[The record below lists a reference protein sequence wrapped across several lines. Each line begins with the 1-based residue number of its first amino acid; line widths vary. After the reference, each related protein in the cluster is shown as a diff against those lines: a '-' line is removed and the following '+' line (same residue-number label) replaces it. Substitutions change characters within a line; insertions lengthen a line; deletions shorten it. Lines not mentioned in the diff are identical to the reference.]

1 MAMSSCPMASPAP
14 SDLPPDLPPDLSP
27 ELRPEHLPDAPLAGW
42 RRRLGYGAST
52 AGFTALALLLLQL
65 LLAQRLEQQ
74 QRRQLATQVAG
85 SVLLAELGLER
96 FSPVALADLSDMRL
110 AVGPRPPAAASPGQP
125 APLALRQQAEALR
138 NDLCRRLSHC
148 PLVWPIGSGPIGSV
162 PIGSGAPTRSP
173 GRGAWVELQSP
184 LETVWLFAPIAPR
197 HGWPPDP
204 QLASLALVAGGL
216 ASLLLFLALEV
227 QRPLR
232 RLEGAL
238 AKVGLDSVLPQ
249 PPLVASGGTAAVRRL
264 TQRFNAMLHRI
275 EATDR
280 ERRTMLAGLAHDLR
294 SPLTRLRLR
303 LASSGPIAAD
313 ERRRAEADLA
323 ALERITSQFLQFI
336 GAESQEEP
344 VLVPLEALVAEA
356 ANGVATVQLEL
367 EAMERCVQP
376 IALARAIANLLDNAA
391 IHSLP
396 PLRLVLRSIGQEG
409 FAIEVW
415 DGGPGIA
422 AADWER
428 ALQPFQRLDPARSGV
443 GHSGLGMAIAAR
455 VAQAH
460 GGSLER
466 LAPAMGGSAVV
477 LRGRSLMR
485 P

>member
-1 MAMSSCPMASPAP
+1 MASPA
-14 SDLPPDLPPDLSP
+14 LPDITPDLPPDLRS
-27 ELRPEHLPDAPLAGW
+27 DAPLAGW

-85 SVLLAELGLER
+85 NVLLAELGLER
-96 FSPVALADLSDMRL
+96 FSPAALADLSNMRL

-148 PLVWPIGSGPIGSV
+148 PLVWPSGPS
-162 PIGSGAPTRSP
+162 APTRSP

-204 QLASLALVAGGL
+204 QLTSLALVAGSL

-238 AKVGLDSVLPQ
+238 AKVGLDSDLPQ

-264 TQRFNAMLHRI
+264 TQRFNAMLNRI
-275 EATDR
+275 EATNR

-303 LASSGPIAAD
+303 LASNGPLVAD

-356 ANGVATVQLEL
+356 ANGVDQVQLEL

-391 IHSLP
+391 IHGQP

-415 DGGPGIA
+415 DAGPGIA
-422 AADWER
+422 EADWER
-428 ALQPFQRLDPARSGV
+428 ALMPFQRLDPARSGV

-455 VAQAH
+455 IAQAH
-460 GGSLER
+460 GGGLER
-466 LAPAMGGSAVV
+466 LAPIQGGFAVV
-477 LRGRSLMR
+477 LKGRSLTR

>member
-1 MAMSSCPMASPAP
+1 MASPAP
-14 SDLPPDLPPDLSP
+14 PEHPPDLPPG
-27 ELRPEHLPDAPLAGW
+27 APLAAW
-42 RRRLGYGAST
+42 RRRLGYGATT

-74 QRRQLATQVAG
+74 QRRQLANQVAD

-96 FSPVALADLSDMRL
+96 FNPAALADLSGMRL
-110 AVGPRPPAAASPGQP
+110 AVGPRPPAAATPGQP
-125 APLALRQQAEALR
+125 APLALRLQAEVLR

-148 PLVWPIGSGPIGSV
+148 PLVWPTGPVG
-162 PIGSGAPTRSP
+162 R

-184 LETVWLFAPIAPR
+184 LETVWLFAPMAPR

-238 AKVGLDSVLPQ
+238 AQVGLDSDQPQ
-249 PPLVASGGTAAVRRL
+249 PPLVAPGGTAAVRRL
-264 TQRFNAMLHRI
+264 TQRFNAMLNRI
-275 EATDR
+275 EGTGR

-303 LASSGPIAAD
+303 LASSGPLTGD

-323 ALERITSQFLQFI
+323 ALERITRQFLQFV
-336 GAESQEEP
+336 GAETQEEP
-344 VLVPLEALVAEA
+344 VWVPLEALVAEA
-356 ANGVATVQLEL
+356 ANGVAEVQLDL
-367 EAMERCVQP
+367 EPMGRCVLP
-376 IALARAIANLLDNAA
+376 IALGRAIANLLDNAET
-391 IHSLP
+391 HGQP
-396 PLRLVLRSIGQEG
+396 PLRLVLRSVGQEG

-422 AADWER
+422 EADWER
-428 ALQPFQRLDPARSGV
+428 ALQPFQRLDRARSGV
-443 GHSGLGMAIAAR
+443 GHSGLGLAIAER

-466 LAPAMGGSAVV
+466 LAPPQGGFAVV
-477 LRGRSLMR
+477 FRGRSLGR

>member
-1 MAMSSCPMASPAP
+1 MASPAP
-14 SDLPPDLPPDLSP
+14 SDLPPDLSPDLS
-27 ELRPEHLPDAPLAGW
+27 PEHLPDAPLAGW

-148 PLVWPIGSGPIGSV
+148 PLVWPTQPRPIGSGPTGSR
-162 PIGSGAPTRSP
+162 PTGSDAPTRSP

-238 AKVGLDSVLPQ
+238 AKVGLDSVLHQ
-249 PPLVASGGTAAVRRL
+249 PPLMASGGTAAVRRL
-264 TQRFNAMLHRI
+264 TQRFNAMLNRI

-303 LASSGPIAAD
+303 LASNGPLAAD

-323 ALERITSQFLQFI
+323 ALERITRQFLQFI
-336 GAESQEEP
+336 GAASQEEP

-356 ANGVATVQLEL
+356 ANGVAEVQLEL
-367 EAMERCVQP
+367 EPMGRCVQP

-391 IHSLP
+391 THGQP
-396 PLRLVLRSIGQEG
+396 PLRLVLRSLGQEG
-409 FAIEVW
+409 FAVEVW
-415 DGGPGIA
+415 DAGPGIA
-422 AADWER
+422 EADWER
-428 ALQPFQRLDPARSGV
+428 ALMPFQRLDPARSGV

-466 LAPAMGGSAVV
+466 LAPARGGFAVV
-477 LRGRSLMR
+477 LKGRSLTR

>member
-1 MAMSSCPMASPAP
+1 MASPAP
-14 SDLPPDLPPDLSP
+14 SDLPP
-27 ELRPEHLPDAPLAGW
+27 ELLPDAPLAGW

-74 QRRQLATQVAG
+74 QRRQLATQVGG

-96 FSPVALADLSDMRL
+96 FSPVALADLSGMRL
-110 AVGPRPPAAASPGQP
+110 AVGPRPPGASNPGQP
-125 APLALRQQAEALR
+125 APLALRLQAEALR

-148 PLVWPIGSGPIGSV
+148 PLVWPSGP
-162 PIGSGAPTRSP
+162 GAPTRSP

-204 QLASLALVAGGL
+204 QLASLALVSGGL

-238 AKVGLDSVLPQ
+238 AKVGLDSDLPQ

-264 TQRFNAMLHRI
+264 TQRFNAMLNRI
-275 EATDR
+275 EATNQ
-280 ERRTMLAGLAHDLR
+280 ERHTMLAGLAHDLR

-303 LASSGPIAAD
+303 LASSGPLAAD
-313 ERRRAEADLA
+313 EQRRADADLA
-323 ALERITSQFLQFI
+323 ALERITRQFLQFV

-356 ANGVATVQLEL
+356 ANGVDQVQLEL
-367 EAMERCVQP
+367 EPMGRCVQP

-391 IHSLP
+391 IHGQP
-396 PLRLVLRSIGQEG
+396 PLRLVLRSMGQEG

-415 DGGPGIA
+415 DAGPGIA
-422 AADWER
+422 EADWER

-466 LAPAMGGSAVV
+466 LAPAHGGFAVV
-477 LRGRSLMR
+477 LKGRSLMR

>member
-1 MAMSSCPMASPAP
+1 MASPA
-14 SDLPPDLPPDLSP
+14 LPDITPDLPPEP
-27 ELRPEHLPDAPLAGW
+27 LPDAPLAGW

-85 SVLLAELGLER
+85 NVLLAELGLER
-96 FSPVALADLSDMRL
+96 FSPVALADLSNMRL

-148 PLVWPIGSGPIGSV
+148 PLVWPTQPG
-162 PIGSGAPTRSP
+162 SP

-204 QLASLALVAGGL
+204 QLASLALVAGSL

-238 AKVGLDSVLPQ
+238 AKVGLDSDLPQ

-264 TQRFNAMLHRI
+264 TQRFNAMLNRI
-275 EATDR
+275 EATNR

-303 LASSGPIAAD
+303 LASNGPLVAD

-356 ANGVATVQLEL
+356 ANGVDQVQLEL

-391 IHSLP
+391 IHGQP

-415 DGGPGIA
+415 DAGPGIA
-422 AADWER
+422 EADWER
-428 ALQPFQRLDPARSGV
+428 ALMPFQRLDPARSGV

-455 VAQAH
+455 IAQAH
-460 GGSLER
+460 GGGLER
-466 LAPAMGGSAVV
+466 LAPIQGGFAVV
-477 LRGRSLMR
+477 LKGRSLTR

>member
-1 MAMSSCPMASPAP
+1 MASPAR
-14 SDLPPDLPPDLSP
+14 PDLPPGT
-27 ELRPEHLPDAPLAGW
+27 PLAAW

-74 QRRQLATQVAG
+74 QRRQLANQVAG

-96 FSPVALADLSDMRL
+96 FSPAALADLSGMGL

-125 APLALRQQAEALR
+125 APLALRLQAEALR

-148 PLVWPIGSGPIGSV
+148 PLVWPTGPG
-162 PIGSGAPTRSP
+162 SP

-184 LETVWLFAPIAPR
+184 LETVWLFAPMAPR

-238 AKVGLDSVLPQ
+238 AQVGLDSDLPQ
-249 PPLVASGGTAAVRRL
+249 PPLAASGGTDAVRRL
-264 TQRFNAMLHRI
+264 TQRFNAMLDRI
-275 EATDR
+275 EATGR

-294 SPLTRLRLR
+294 SPLTRLQLR
-303 LASSGPIAAD
+303 LASSGPLAAD

-323 ALERITSQFLQFI
+323 ALERITRQFLQFV
-336 GAESQEEP
+336 GAESQEAP
-344 VLVPLEALVAEA
+344 VLVPLEELVAEA
-356 ANGVATVQLEL
+356 ANGVDQVQLDL
-367 EAMERCVQP
+367 EPMRRCVQP
-376 IALARAIANLLDNAA
+376 IALARAIANLLDNADT
-391 IHSLP
+391 HGQP
-396 PLRLVLRSIGQEG
+396 PLRLVLRSLGQEG

-415 DGGPGIA
+415 DAGPGIA
-422 AADWER
+422 EADWER
-428 ALQPFQRLDPARSGV
+428 ALMPFQRLDPARSGV
-443 GHSGLGMAIAAR
+443 GHSGLGLAIAER

-466 LAPAMGGSAVV
+466 LAPPQGGFAVV
-477 LRGRSLMR
+477 LWGRSLGR

>member
-1 MAMSSCPMASPAP
+1 MASPAP
-14 SDLPPDLPPDLSP
+14 PDITPDLPPEP
-27 ELRPEHLPDAPLAGW
+27 LPDAPLAGW

-85 SVLLAELGLER
+85 NVLLAELGLER
-96 FSPVALADLSDMRL
+96 FSPVALADLSNMRL

-125 APLALRQQAEALR
+125 APLALRRQAEALR

-148 PLVWPIGSGPIGSV
+148 PLVWPTGSRPIG
-162 PIGSGAPTRSP
+162 PNAPTRSP

-204 QLASLALVAGGL
+204 QLASLALVAGSL

-238 AKVGLDSVLPQ
+238 AKVGLDSDLPQ

-264 TQRFNAMLHRI
+264 TQRFNAMLNRI
-275 EATDR
+275 EATNR

-303 LASSGPIAAD
+303 LASSGPLAAD

-323 ALERITSQFLQFI
+323 ALERITRQFLQFI
-336 GAESQEEP
+336 GAESQEAP

-356 ANGVATVQLEL
+356 ANGVAEVQLEL
-367 EAMERCVQP
+367 EPMRRCVQP

-391 IHSLP
+391 THGQP
-396 PLRLVLRSIGQEG
+396 PLRLVLRSMGQEG

-415 DGGPGIA
+415 DAGPGIA
-422 AADWER
+422 EADWER
-428 ALQPFQRLDPARSGV
+428 ALMPFQRLDPARSGV

-466 LAPAMGGSAVV
+466 LAPARGGFAVV
-477 LRGRSLMR
+477 LKGRSLTR

>member
-1 MAMSSCPMASPAP
+1 MASPA
-14 SDLPPDLPPDLSP
+14 LPDITPDLAP
-27 ELRPEHLPDAPLAGW
+27 EFLPGAQLAGW

-85 SVLLAELGLER
+85 NVLLAELGLER
-96 FSPVALADLSDMRL
+96 FSPAALADLSNMRL

-148 PLVWPIGSGPIGSV
+148 PLVWPSGPS
-162 PIGSGAPTRSP
+162 APTRSP

-204 QLASLALVAGGL
+204 QLASLALVAGSL

-238 AKVGLDSVLPQ
+238 AKVGLDSDLPQ

-264 TQRFNAMLHRI
+264 TQRFNAMLNRI
-275 EATDR
+275 EATNR

-303 LASSGPIAAD
+303 LASNGPLVAD

-356 ANGVATVQLEL
+356 ANGVDQVQLEL
-367 EAMERCVQP
+367 EAMEHWVQP

-391 IHSLP
+391 IHGQP
-396 PLRLVLRSIGQEG
+396 PLRLVLRSIVQEG

-415 DGGPGIA
+415 DAGPGIA
-422 AADWER
+422 EADWER
-428 ALQPFQRLDPARSGV
+428 ALMPFQRLDPARSGV

-455 VAQAH
+455 IAQAH
-460 GGSLER
+460 GGGLER
-466 LAPAMGGSAVV
+466 LAPARGGFAVV
-477 LRGRSLMR
+477 LKGRSLTR

>member
-1 MAMSSCPMASPAP
+1 MASPA
-14 SDLPPDLPPDLSP
+14 LPDITPDLAP
-27 ELRPEHLPDAPLAGW
+27 EFLIGAPLAGW

-85 SVLLAELGLER
+85 NVLLAELGLER

-148 PLVWPIGSGPIGSV
+148 PLVWPTQPGPTGPGPIG
-162 PIGSGAPTRSP
+162 PNAPTRNP

-204 QLASLALVAGGL
+204 QLASLALVAGSL

-238 AKVGLDSVLPQ
+238 AKVGLDSDLPQ
-249 PPLVASGGTAAVRRL
+249 PPLVAAGGTAAVRRL
-264 TQRFNAMLHRI
+264 TQRFNAMVNRI
-275 EATDR
+275 EATNQ

-303 LASSGPIAAD
+303 LASSGPLAAD

-323 ALERITSQFLQFI
+323 ALERITHQFLQFV

-344 VLVPLEALVAEA
+344 VRVPLEALVAEA
-356 ANGVATVQLEL
+356 ANGVDQVQLEL
-367 EAMERCVQP
+367 EPMGRCVQP
-376 IALARAIANLLDNAA
+376 TALGRAIANLLDNAA
-391 IHSLP
+391 THGQP
-396 PLRLVLRSIGQEG
+396 PLRLVLRSLDQEG

-415 DGGPGIA
+415 DAGPGIA
-422 AADWER
+422 EADWER
-428 ALQPFQRLDPARSGV
+428 ALMPFQRLDQARSGV

-460 GGSLER
+460 GGGLER
-466 LAPAMGGSAVV
+466 LAPARGGFAVV
-477 LRGRSLMR
+477 LKGRSLMR

>member
-1 MAMSSCPMASPAP
+1 MSSCPMASPA
-14 SDLPPDLPPDLSP
+14 LPDITPDLPPEP
-27 ELRPEHLPDAPLAGW
+27 LPDAPLAGW

-96 FSPVALADLSDMRL
+96 FSPAALADLSNMRL
-110 AVGPRPPAAASPGQP
+110 AVGPRPPAAANPGQP

-148 PLVWPIGSGPIGSV
+148 PLVWPTQPGPTGPRPIG
-162 PIGSGAPTRSP
+162 PGAPTRSP

-204 QLASLALVAGGL
+204 QLASLALIAGSL

-238 AKVGLDSVLPQ
+238 AKVGLDSDLPQ
-249 PPLVASGGTAAVRRL
+249 PPLVASSGTAAVRRL
-264 TQRFNAMLHRI
+264 TQRFNAMLNRI

-303 LASSGPIAAD
+303 LASSGPLAAD

-336 GAESQEEP
+336 GAESQEAP

-356 ANGVATVQLEL
+356 ANGVDQVQLEL
-367 EAMERCVQP
+367 EPMRRCVQP

-391 IHSLP
+391 THGQP
-396 PLRLVLRSIGQEG
+396 PLRLVLRSLDQEG

-415 DGGPGIA
+415 DAGPGIA
-422 AADWER
+422 EADWER
-428 ALQPFQRLDPARSGV
+428 ALMPFQRLDPARSGV

-455 VAQAH
+455 VAQGH

-466 LAPAMGGSAVV
+466 LAPARGGFAVV
-477 LRGRSLMR
+477 LKGRSLMR

>member
-1 MAMSSCPMASPAP
+1 MSSCPMASPAP
-14 SDLPPDLPPDLSP
+14 PDITPDLAP
-27 ELRPEHLPDAPLAGW
+27 EPLPDAPLAGW

-52 AGFTALALLLLQL
+52 AGFAALALLLLQL

-85 SVLLAELGLER
+85 NVLLAELGLER
-96 FSPVALADLSDMRL
+96 FSPVALADLSNMRL

-148 PLVWPIGSGPIGSV
+148 PLVWPTGSRPIG
-162 PIGSGAPTRSP
+162 PNAPTRNP

-204 QLASLALVAGGL
+204 QLASLALVAGSL

-238 AKVGLDSVLPQ
+238 AKVGLDSELPQ
-249 PPLVASGGTAAVRRL
+249 AQLVASGGTAAVRRL
-264 TQRFNAMLHRI
+264 TQRFNAMLNRI

-294 SPLTRLRLR
+294 TPLTRLRLR
-303 LASSGPIAAD
+303 LASSGPLAAD

-336 GAESQEEP
+336 GAESQEAP

-356 ANGVATVQLEL
+356 ANGVDQVQLEL
-367 EAMERCVQP
+367 EPMGRCVQP
-376 IALARAIANLLDNAA
+376 IALGRAIANLLDNAA
-391 IHSLP
+391 THGQP
-396 PLRLVLRSIGQEG
+396 PLRLVLRSLGQEG

-415 DGGPGIA
+415 DAGPGIA
-422 AADWER
+422 EADWER
-428 ALQPFQRLDPARSGV
+428 ALMPFQRLDPARSGV

-466 LAPAMGGSAVV
+466 LAPARGGFAVV
-477 LRGRSLMR
+477 LKGRSLMR

>member
-1 MAMSSCPMASPAP
+1 MASPA
-14 SDLPPDLPPDLSP
+14 LPDITPDLPPEP
-27 ELRPEHLPDAPLAGW
+27 LPDAPLAGW
-42 RRRLGYGAST
+42 RRRLGYGASA

-85 SVLLAELGLER
+85 NVLLAELGLER

-148 PLVWPIGSGPIGSV
+148 PLVWPTQPGPTGSRPLGPS
-162 PIGSGAPTRSP
+162 APTRSP

-204 QLASLALVAGGL
+204 QLASLALVAGSL

-238 AKVGLDSVLPQ
+238 AKVGLDSELPQ
-249 PPLVASGGTAAVRRL
+249 AQLVASGGTAAVRRL
-264 TQRFNAMLHRI
+264 TQRFNAMLNRI

-303 LASSGPIAAD
+303 LASNGPLAAD

-336 GAESQEEP
+336 GAESQESP

-356 ANGVATVQLEL
+356 ANGVAEVQLEL
-367 EAMERCVQP
+367 EAMGRCVQP
-376 IALARAIANLLDNAA
+376 IALGRAIANLLDNAA
-391 IHSLP
+391 IHGQP

-415 DGGPGIA
+415 DAGPGIA
-422 AADWER
+422 EADWER
-428 ALQPFQRLDPARSGV
+428 ALMPFQRLDPARSGV

-466 LAPAMGGSAVV
+466 LAPARGGFAVV
-477 LRGRSLMR
+477 LKGRSLTR

>member
-14 SDLPPDLPPDLSP
+14 SDLPPDLSP

-96 FSPVALADLSDMRL
+96 FSPIVLADLSDMRL

-162 PIGSGAPTRSP
+162 PIGSGGPAQSP

-466 LAPAMGGSAVV
+466 LAPAMGGFAVV

>member
-1 MAMSSCPMASPAP
+1 MA
-14 SDLPPDLPPDLSP
+14 
-27 ELRPEHLPDAPLAGW
+27 GN
-42 RRRLGYGAST
+42 
-52 AGFTALALLLLQL
+52 
-65 LLAQRLEQQ
+65 
-74 QRRQLATQVAG
+74 
-85 SVLLAELGLER
+85 VLLAELGLER
-96 FSPVALADLSDMRL
+96 FSPVALADLSNMRL

-148 PLVWPIGSGPIGSV
+148 PLIWPTQPRPTGPGPIEPS
-162 PIGSGAPTRSP
+162 APTRSP

-204 QLASLALVAGGL
+204 QLASLALVAGSL

-238 AKVGLDSVLPQ
+238 AKVGLDSDLPQ

-264 TQRFNAMLHRI
+264 TQRFNAMLNRI

-294 SPLTRLRLR
+294 SPLTRLQLR
-303 LASSGPIAAD
+303 LASNGPLVAD

-323 ALERITSQFLQFI
+323 ALERITSHFLQFI
-336 GAESQEEP
+336 GAETQEEP

-356 ANGVATVQLEL
+356 ANGVAEVQLEL
-367 EAMERCVQP
+367 EPMRRCVQP

-391 IHSLP
+391 THGQP
-396 PLRLVLRSIGQEG
+396 PLRLVLRSMGQEG

-415 DGGPGIA
+415 DAGPGIA
-422 AADWER
+422 EADWER
-428 ALQPFQRLDPARSGV
+428 ALMPFQRLDPARSGV

-466 LAPAMGGSAVV
+466 LAPARGGFAVV
-477 LRGRSLMR
+477 LKGRSLTR

>member
-1 MAMSSCPMASPAP
+1 MASPAP
-14 SDLPPDLPPDLSP
+14 PDITSDLPPEPLIG
-27 ELRPEHLPDAPLAGW
+27 APLAGW

-85 SVLLAELGLER
+85 NVLLAELGLER

-125 APLALRQQAEALR
+125 APLTLRQQAEALR

-148 PLVWPIGSGPIGSV
+148 PLVWPTQPGPTGPGPIG
-162 PIGSGAPTRSP
+162 PNAPTRNP

-204 QLASLALVAGGL
+204 QLASLALVAGSL

-238 AKVGLDSVLPQ
+238 AKVGLDSDLPQ
-249 PPLVASGGTAAVRRL
+249 PPLVAAGGTAAVRRL
-264 TQRFNAMLHRI
+264 TQRFNAMVNRI
-275 EATDR
+275 EATNQ

-303 LASSGPIAAD
+303 LASSGPLAAD

-323 ALERITSQFLQFI
+323 ALERITHQFLQFV

-356 ANGVATVQLEL
+356 ANGVDQVQLEL
-367 EAMERCVQP
+367 EPMGRCVQP

-391 IHSLP
+391 THGQP
-396 PLRLVLRSIGQEG
+396 PLRLVLRSLDQEG

-415 DGGPGIA
+415 DAGPGIA
-422 AADWER
+422 EADWER
-428 ALQPFQRLDPARSGV
+428 ALMPFQRLDQARSGV

-460 GGSLER
+460 GGGLER
-466 LAPAMGGSAVV
+466 LAPARGGFAVV
-477 LRGRSLMR
+477 LKGRSLMR

>member
-1 MAMSSCPMASPAP
+1 MASPALP
-14 SDLPPDLPPDLSP
+14 DIPPDRLTDV
-27 ELRPEHLPDAPLAGW
+27 PLAAW

-74 QRRQLATQVAG
+74 QRRQLANQVGG

-96 FSPVALADLSDMRL
+96 FSPAALADLSGMRL
-110 AVGPRPPAAASPGQP
+110 AVGARPPAAASPGQP
-125 APLALRQQAEALR
+125 APLALRLQAEALR

-148 PLVWPIGSGPIGSV
+148 PLVWPTQPGPLEPR
-162 PIGSGAPTRSP
+162 PIRPAPTGLGAPGWRPSPLGP

-184 LETVWLFAPIAPR
+184 LETVWLFAPMPPR

-238 AKVGLDSVLPQ
+238 AKVGLDSDLPQ

-264 TQRFNAMLHRI
+264 TQRFNAMLNRI
-275 EATDR
+275 EATNQ

-303 LASSGPIAAD
+303 LASSGPLAAD

-323 ALERITSQFLQFI
+323 ALERITRQFLQFV
-336 GAESQEEP
+336 GAETQEEP
-344 VLVPLEALVAEA
+344 LLVPLEALVAEA
-356 ANGVATVQLEL
+356 ANGVEQVRLDLEP
-367 EAMERCVQP
+367 MRRCVQP

-391 IHSLP
+391 THGQP
-396 PLRLVLRSIGQEG
+396 PLRLVLRSMGQEG

-415 DGGPGIA
+415 DAGPGIA
-422 AADWER
+422 EADWER
-428 ALQPFQRLDPARSGV
+428 ALRPFQRLDPARSGV
-443 GHSGLGMAIAAR
+443 GHSGLGLAIAER

-466 LAPAMGGSAVV
+466 LAPARGGFAVV
-477 LRGRSLMR
+477 LQGRSLVR

>member
-1 MAMSSCPMASPAP
+1 MASPAP
-14 SDLPPDLPPDLSP
+14 PDITPDLPPEP
-27 ELRPEHLPDAPLAGW
+27 LPDAPLAGW

-85 SVLLAELGLER
+85 NVLLAELGLER
-96 FSPVALADLSDMRL
+96 FSPVALADLSNMRL

-148 PLVWPIGSGPIGSV
+148 PLVWPSGP
-162 PIGSGAPTRSP
+162 GAPTRSP

-204 QLASLALVAGGL
+204 QLASLALVAGSL

-238 AKVGLDSVLPQ
+238 AKVGLDSDLPQ

-264 TQRFNAMLHRI
+264 TQRFNAMLNRI

-303 LASSGPIAAD
+303 LASNGPLVAD

-336 GAESQEEP
+336 GAESQEAP

-356 ANGVATVQLEL
+356 ANGVAEVQLEL
-367 EAMERCVQP
+367 EPMRRFVQP

-391 IHSLP
+391 IHGQP
-396 PLRLVLRSIGQEG
+396 PLRLVLRSLGQEG

-415 DGGPGIA
+415 DAGPGIA
-422 AADWER
+422 EADWER
-428 ALQPFQRLDPARSGV
+428 ALMPFQRLDPARSGV

-466 LAPAMGGSAVV
+466 LAPARGGFAVV
-477 LRGRSLMR
+477 LKGRSLMR

>member
-1 MAMSSCPMASPAP
+1 MASPA
-14 SDLPPDLPPDLSP
+14 LPDITPDLPPEP
-27 ELRPEHLPDAPLAGW
+27 LPDAPLAGW
-42 RRRLGYGAST
+42 RRRLGYGASA

-85 SVLLAELGLER
+85 NVLLAELGLER
-96 FSPVALADLSDMRL
+96 FSPVALADLSNMRL

-148 PLVWPIGSGPIGSV
+148 PLVWPSGPS
-162 PIGSGAPTRSP
+162 APTRSP

-204 QLASLALVAGGL
+204 QLASLALVAGSL

-238 AKVGLDSVLPQ
+238 AKVGLDSELPQ
-249 PPLVASGGTAAVRRL
+249 AQLVASGGTAAVRRL
-264 TQRFNAMLHRI
+264 TQRFNAMLNRI

-303 LASSGPIAAD
+303 LASNGPLAAD

-336 GAESQEEP
+336 GAESQESP

-356 ANGVATVQLEL
+356 ANGVAEVQLEL
-367 EAMERCVQP
+367 EAMGRCVQP
-376 IALARAIANLLDNAA
+376 IALGRAIANLLDNAA
-391 IHSLP
+391 IHGQP

-415 DGGPGIA
+415 DAGPGIA
-422 AADWER
+422 EADWER
-428 ALQPFQRLDPARSGV
+428 ALMPFQRLDPARSGV

-466 LAPAMGGSAVV
+466 LAPAQGGFAVV
-477 LRGRSLMR
+477 LKGRSLTR

>member
-1 MAMSSCPMASPAP
+1 M
-14 SDLPPDLPPDLSP
+14 
-27 ELRPEHLPDAPLAGW
+27 
-42 RRRLGYGAST
+42 
-52 AGFTALALLLLQL
+52 
-65 LLAQRLEQQ
+65 
-74 QRRQLATQVAG
+74 
-85 SVLLAELGLER
+85 
-96 FSPVALADLSDMRL
+96 
-110 AVGPRPPAAASPGQP
+110 
-125 APLALRQQAEALR
+125 
-138 NDLCRRLSHC
+138 
-148 PLVWPIGSGPIGSV
+148 
-162 PIGSGAPTRSP
+162 
-173 GRGAWVELQSP
+173 
-184 LETVWLFAPIAPR
+184 
-197 HGWPPDP
+197 
-204 QLASLALVAGGL
+204 ASLALVAGSL

-238 AKVGLDSVLPQ
+238 AKVGLDSDLPQ

-264 TQRFNAMLHRI
+264 TQRFNAMLNRI

-303 LASSGPIAAD
+303 LASNGPLVAD

-356 ANGVATVQLEL
+356 ANGVDQVQLEL

-391 IHSLP
+391 THGQP
-396 PLRLVLRSIGQEG
+396 PLRLVLRSLGQEG

-415 DGGPGIA
+415 DAGPGIA
-422 AADWER
+422 TADWER

-466 LAPAMGGSAVV
+466 LAPAQGGFAVV
-477 LRGRSLMR
+477 LKGRSLMR
-485 P
+485 H

>member
-1 MAMSSCPMASPAP
+1 MASPAP
-14 SDLPPDLPPDLSP
+14 PDITSDLPPEPLIG
-27 ELRPEHLPDAPLAGW
+27 APLAGW

-85 SVLLAELGLER
+85 NVLLAELGLER

-125 APLALRQQAEALR
+125 APLTLRQQAEALR

-148 PLVWPIGSGPIGSV
+148 PLVWPTQPGPTGPGPIG
-162 PIGSGAPTRSP
+162 PNAPTRNP

-204 QLASLALVAGGL
+204 QLASLALVAGSL

-238 AKVGLDSVLPQ
+238 AKVGLDSDLPQ
-249 PPLVASGGTAAVRRL
+249 PPLVAAGGTAAVRRL
-264 TQRFNAMLHRI
+264 TQRFNAMVNRI
-275 EATDR
+275 EATNQ

-303 LASSGPIAAD
+303 LASNGPLAAD

-323 ALERITSQFLQFI
+323 ALERITHQFLQFV

-356 ANGVATVQLEL
+356 ANGVDQVQLEL
-367 EAMERCVQP
+367 EPMGRCVQP

-391 IHSLP
+391 THGQP
-396 PLRLVLRSIGQEG
+396 PLRLVLRSLDQEG

-415 DGGPGIA
+415 DAGPGIA
-422 AADWER
+422 EADWER
-428 ALQPFQRLDPARSGV
+428 ALMPFQRLDQARSGV

-460 GGSLER
+460 GGGLER
-466 LAPAMGGSAVV
+466 LAPARGGFAVV
-477 LRGRSLMR
+477 LKGRSLMR

>member
-1 MAMSSCPMASPAP
+1 MASPA
-14 SDLPPDLPPDLSP
+14 LPDITPDLPPDLRS
-27 ELRPEHLPDAPLAGW
+27 DAPLAGW

-85 SVLLAELGLER
+85 NVLLAELGLER
-96 FSPVALADLSDMRL
+96 FSPVALADLSNMRL

-148 PLVWPIGSGPIGSV
+148 PLVWPSGP
-162 PIGSGAPTRSP
+162 GAPTRSP

-184 LETVWLFAPIAPR
+184 LETVWLFAAIAPR

-204 QLASLALVAGGL
+204 QLASLALVAGSL

-238 AKVGLDSVLPQ
+238 AKVGLDSDLPQ
-249 PPLVASGGTAAVRRL
+249 AQLVASGGTAAVRRL
-264 TQRFNAMLHRI
+264 TQRFNAMLNRI

-303 LASSGPIAAD
+303 LASNGPLVAD

-323 ALERITSQFLQFI
+323 ALERITRQFLQFI

-356 ANGVATVQLEL
+356 ANGVAEVQLEL
-367 EAMERCVQP
+367 EPMRRCVQP

-391 IHSLP
+391 THGQP
-396 PLRLVLRSIGQEG
+396 PLRLVLRSLDQEG

-415 DGGPGIA
+415 DAGPGIA
-422 AADWER
+422 EADWER
-428 ALQPFQRLDPARSGV
+428 ALMPFQRLDPARSGV

-466 LAPAMGGSAVV
+466 LAPARGGFAVV
-477 LRGRSLMR
+477 LKGRSLTR

>member
-1 MAMSSCPMASPAP
+1 MASPAP
-14 SDLPPDLPPDLSP
+14 SDLPPDL
-27 ELRPEHLPDAPLAGW
+27 RPDAPLAAW

-74 QRRQLATQVAG
+74 QRRQLANQVAG

-96 FSPVALADLSDMRL
+96 FSPAALAELSGMGL

-125 APLALRQQAEALR
+125 APLALRLQAEALR

-148 PLVWPIGSGPIGSV
+148 PLVWPTGP
-162 PIGSGAPTRSP
+162 GAPTRSP

-184 LETVWLFAPIAPR
+184 LETVWLFAPMARR

-238 AKVGLDSVLPQ
+238 AQVGLDSDQPQ
-249 PPLVASGGTAAVRRL
+249 PPLVAAGGTAAVRRL
-264 TQRFNAMLHRI
+264 TQRFNAMLNRI
-275 EATDR
+275 EATGR

-294 SPLTRLRLR
+294 SPLTRLQLR
-303 LASSGPIAAD
+303 LASSGLLDGD

-323 ALERITSQFLQFI
+323 ALERITRQFLQFV
-336 GAESQEEP
+336 GAESQEAP

-356 ANGVATVQLEL
+356 ANGVDQVQLDL
-367 EAMERCVQP
+367 EPMRRCVQP
-376 IALARAIANLLDNAA
+376 IALARAIANLLDNADT
-391 IHSLP
+391 HGQP
-396 PLRLVLRSIGQEG
+396 PLRLVLRSVGMEG

-415 DGGPGIA
+415 DAGPGIA
-422 AADWER
+422 EADWGR
-428 ALQPFQRLDPARSGV
+428 ALLPFQRLDPARSGV
-443 GHSGLGMAIAAR
+443 GHSGLGLAIAER
-455 VAQAH
+455 VARAH

-466 LAPAMGGSAVV
+466 LAPPQGGFAVV
-477 LRGRSLMR
+477 LWGRSLER

>member
-1 MAMSSCPMASPAP
+1 MASPAP
-14 SDLPPDLPPDLSP
+14 PEHPPDLPPG
-27 ELRPEHLPDAPLAGW
+27 APLAAW
-42 RRRLGYGAST
+42 RRRLGYGATT

-74 QRRQLATQVAG
+74 QRRQLANQVAG

-96 FSPVALADLSDMRL
+96 FNPAALADLSGMRL
-110 AVGPRPPAAASPGQP
+110 AVGPRPPAAATPGQP
-125 APLALRQQAEALR
+125 APLALRLQAEVLR

-148 PLVWPIGSGPIGSV
+148 PLVWPTGPVG
-162 PIGSGAPTRSP
+162 R

-184 LETVWLFAPIAPR
+184 LETVWLFAPMAPR

-238 AKVGLDSVLPQ
+238 AQVGLDSDQPQ
-249 PPLVASGGTAAVRRL
+249 PPLVAPGGTAAVRRL
-264 TQRFNAMLHRI
+264 TQRFNAMLNRI
-275 EATDR
+275 EGTGR

-303 LASSGPIAAD
+303 LASSGPLTGD

-323 ALERITSQFLQFI
+323 ALERITRQFLQFV
-336 GAESQEEP
+336 GAETQEEP
-344 VLVPLEALVAEA
+344 VWVPLEALVAEA
-356 ANGVATVQLEL
+356 ANGVEKVELDLEP
-367 EAMERCVQP
+367 MGRCVLP
-376 IALARAIANLLDNAA
+376 IALGRAIANLLDNAET
-391 IHSLP
+391 HGQP
-396 PLRLVLRSIGQEG
+396 PLRLVLRSVGQEG

-422 AADWER
+422 GADWER

-443 GHSGLGMAIAAR
+443 GHSGLGLAIAER

-466 LAPAMGGSAVV
+466 LAPPQGGFAVV
-477 LRGRSLMR
+477 FRGRSLGR

>member
-1 MAMSSCPMASPAP
+1 MSSCPMASPA
-14 SDLPPDLPPDLSP
+14 LPDITPDLHPAPLIG
-27 ELRPEHLPDAPLAGW
+27 APLAGW

-65 LLAQRLEQQ
+65 LLAQQLEQQ

-85 SVLLAELGLER
+85 NVLLAELGLER
-96 FSPVALADLSDMRL
+96 FSPVALADLSNMRL

-148 PLVWPIGSGPIGSV
+148 PLVWPTQPGPTGSRPLGPS
-162 PIGSGAPTRSP
+162 APTRSP

-204 QLASLALVAGGL
+204 QLASLALIAGSL

-238 AKVGLDSVLPQ
+238 AKVGLDSDLPQ

-264 TQRFNAMLHRI
+264 TQRFNAMVNRI
-275 EATDR
+275 EATNR
-280 ERRTMLAGLAHDLR
+280 ERRTMLAGLAHDLG

-303 LASSGPIAAD
+303 LASSGPLAAD

-323 ALERITSQFLQFI
+323 ALERITRQFLQFI
-336 GAESQEEP
+336 GAESQEEA

-356 ANGVATVQLEL
+356 ANGVAEVQLEL
-367 EAMERCVQP
+367 EPMRRCVQP

-391 IHSLP
+391 THGQP
-396 PLRLVLRSIGQEG
+396 PLRLVLRSMGHEG

-415 DGGPGIA
+415 DAGPGIA
-422 AADWER
+422 EADWER
-428 ALQPFQRLDPARSGV
+428 ALMPFQRLDPARSGV

-466 LAPAMGGSAVV
+466 LAPARGGFAVV

-485 P
+485 H

>member
-1 MAMSSCPMASPAP
+1 MASPAP
-14 SDLPPDLPPDLSP
+14 SDLPPDL
-27 ELRPEHLPDAPLAGW
+27 RPDAPLAGW

-52 AGFTALALLLLQL
+52 AGFAALALLLLQL

-74 QRRQLATQVAG
+74 QRRQLASQVAG
-85 SVLLAELGLER
+85 NVLLAELGLER
-96 FSPVALADLSDMRL
+96 FSPAALADLSGMGL

-125 APLALRQQAEALR
+125 ASLALRRQAEALR

-148 PLVWPIGSGPIGSV
+148 PLVWPTGPGATG
-162 PIGSGAPTRSP
+162 PDAPTRSP

-184 LETVWLFAPIAPR
+184 LETVWLFAPMARR

-238 AKVGLDSVLPQ
+238 AQVGIDSDLPQ
-249 PPLVASGGTAAVRRL
+249 PPLVAPGGTAAVRRL
-264 TQRFNAMLHRI
+264 TQRFNAMLDRI
-275 EATDR
+275 EATGR

-303 LASSGPIAAD
+303 LASSGPLDGD

-323 ALERITSQFLQFI
+323 ALERITRQFLQFV
-336 GAESQEEP
+336 GAESQEAP
-344 VLVPLEALVAEA
+344 VLVPLEELVAEA
-356 ANGVATVQLEL
+356 ANGVDQVQLDL
-367 EAMERCVQP
+367 EPMGRWVQP
-376 IALARAIANLLDNAA
+376 IALARAIANLLDNADT
-391 IHSLP
+391 HGQP
-396 PLRLVLRSIGQEG
+396 PLRLVLRSLGQEG

-415 DGGPGIA
+415 DAGPGIA
-422 AADWER
+422 EADWER
-428 ALQPFQRLDPARSGV
+428 ALMPFQRLDPARSGV
-443 GHSGLGMAIAAR
+443 GHSGLGLAIAAR

-466 LAPAMGGSAVV
+466 LAPPQGGFAVV
-477 LRGRSLMR
+477 LWGRSLER